1 METIKL
7 SIEEVIKILES
18 KTDKDQNTFKIINAL
33 KGLE

>member
-1 METIKL
+1 METIIL

>member
-7 SIEEVIKILES
+7 SIKEVIEILES
-18 KTDKDQNTFKIINAL
+18 KTDKDENTFKIINAL

>member
-7 SIEEVIKILES
+7 SIEEVIEILES

>member
-7 SIEEVIKILES
+7 STEEVIEILES
-18 KTDKDQNTFKIINAL
+18 KTDKDENTFKIINAL